1 MSREQLL
8 HLAKLNHSLL
18 TRNADGLTD
27 EQALMTLFEGGNHF
41 NWLVAHLVTSR
52 DDMLVVLGAER
63 VRAKE
68 VDDRF
73 DYGSRPPSAEDA
85 MPLEQHVTDY
95 LTAHERLMAALEAL
109 TAEEPVRPRE
119 KHTLEHELTFMLWHE
134 AYHVGQATLYR
145 RKAGLKSP
153 IG

>member
-52 DDMLVVLGAER
+52 DDMLDVLGAER

-73 DYGSRPPSAEDA
+73 DYGKPPPSRGEA
-85 MPLEQHVTDY
+85 MPLEEHVTDY

-109 TAEEPVRPRE
+109 TPEELVRPRE

>member
-1 MSREQLL
+1 MNAQLI

-18 TRNADGLTD
+18 TRNVEGLTD
-27 EQALMTLFEGGNHF
+27 EQALVTLFEGGNHM

-52 DDMLVVLGAER
+52 DDMLVALGAQR
-63 VRAKE
+63 VRSKE
-68 VDDRF
+68 VDDSF
-73 DYGSRPPSAEDA
+73 DFGRPPPTPEEAW
-85 MPLEQHVTDY
+85 PLQQHVADY
-95 LTAHERLMAALEAL
+95 LTAHERLLAALAAVTDDEL
-109 TAEEPVRPRE
+109 EQPYEER
-119 KHTLEHELTFMLWHE
+119 TLGYQLNFMLWHE

>member
-18 TRNADGLTD
+18 TRNAEGLTD

-52 DDMLVVLGAER
+52 DDMLDVLGAER

-68 VDDRF
+68 IDDRF
-73 DYGSRPPSAEDA
+73 DYGQPPPSPEEA
-85 MPLEQHVTDY
+85 MPLEEHVTAY
-95 LTAHERLMAALEAL
+95 LTAHDRLKAALEAH
-109 TAEEPVRPRE
+109 TAEELVRPRE
-119 KHTLEHELTFMLWHE
+119 KHTLDHELTFMLWHE

-145 RKAGLKSP
+145 RRAGLKSP

>member
-8 HLAKLNHSLL
+8 HLAKLNHNLL
-18 TRNADGLTD
+18 TRNAEGLTD
-27 EQALMTLFEGGNHF
+27 EQALETLFESGNHF

-52 DDMLVVLGAER
+52 DDMLDLLGAER

-85 MPLEQHVTDY
+85 LPFAQHLADY
-95 LTAHERLMAALEAL
+95 QTAHERLMAALEAL
-109 TAEEPVRPRE
+109 TPEELVRPRE
-119 KHTLEHELTFMLWHE
+119 KHTLEYELTFMLWHE
-134 AYHVGQATLYR
+134 AYHVGQSMLYR
-145 RKAGLKSP
+145 RKVGLTSP